1 MTKPLELT
9 IHIDGAARGNP
20 GPAAY
25 ACVISTDGEVILE
38 EKGFLGT
45 ATNNVAEYTA
55 LVKALEKAAELRATS
70 VLIRS
75 DSELLVKQMNGQYRV
90 KNEQLLPLFQEAN
103 RLSRQFDSVEIAHVF
118 REQNREADRLCN
130 EALDEASRSPQ
141 LVPKVIRRPT
151 GTAQP
156 ANWKGALAQAE
167 RLLQEAAQGWA
178 KSGPDQPPPSEV
190 LKRIIGLLQDQGF
203 LMKAEGRKRE
213 AGGKQKSGE
222 T

>member
-25 ACVISTDGEVILE
+25 ACVFTNDGEVILE
-38 EKGFLGT
+38 EKGHLGT

-70 VLIRS
+70 VNIRS

-90 KNEQLLPLFQEAN
+90 KNEQLLPLYQEAN
-103 RLSRQFDSVEIAHVF
+103 RLARQFDSVQIAHVF

-130 EALDEASRSPQ
+130 EALDEAARSPHKMRVARNPAAPAPQ
-141 LVPKVIRRPT
+141 ADWN
-151 GTAQP
+151 GTV
-156 ANWKGALAQAE
+156 AQAE
-167 RLLQEAAQGWA
+167 RLLHDAAQRWA
-178 KSGPDQPPPSEV
+178 KSGCDQPPPGEV
-190 LKRIIGLLQDQGF
+190 LQAIIGLFQDHGF
-203 LMKAEGRKRE
+203 LRKA
-213 AGGKQKSGE
+213 AGEKIE
-222 T
+222 DRR